1 MTFPILIVACLN
13 SPLGTSF
20 LLFFLFNF
28 EIFFIVLAKEIRIYS
43 LEKPKFP
50 KISECFLSPPPTKKN
65 AVRNDAITAMRPAY
79 LVLINR
85 GLLKAWVLDF

>member
-1 MTFPILIVACLN
+1 LN

-28 EIFFIVLAKEIRIYS
+28 EIFFIVLAKEIRFFS
-43 LEKPKFP
+43 VEKPKFP
-50 KISECFLSPPPTKKN
+50 KISECFLSPPKQKKKKN
-65 AVRNDAITAMRPAY
+65 AVRNDAMTAMRPAY
-79 LVLINR
+79 LVLINK